1 MGIGLKN
8 SAGSGCLAGAAG
20 PPSTK
25 RRQFAVLD
33 RDGTIIIERH
43 YLSDPC
49 EIEFLPGAVNGL
61 RQLRALG
68 LGLVVVTNQ
77 SGVGQGFFDEAQ
89 LELIHRRLA
98 ALLQAEGI
106 ELEGIYFCPH
116 RPDTGCRCRKPKPG
130 LIERAARDLDFDL
143 AASFVIGDKPA
154 DIEMGRQVGAAT
166 FLVRTGYGTEF
177 VADPEVRPDYVADD
191 LAAVAQIIQ
200 RLVRGREPESG
211 Q

>member
-1 MGIGLKN
+1 V
-8 SAGSGCLAGAAG
+8 
-20 PPSTK
+20 
-25 RRQFAVLD
+25 VLD

-43 YLSDPC
+43 YLSDPL

-77 SGVGQGFFDEAQ
+77 SAVGQGFFDEAQ
-89 LELIHRRLA
+89 LELIHRQLA
-98 ALLQAEGI
+98 ALLLAEGI

-116 RPDTGCRCRKPKPG
+116 RPDTGCACRKPKPG

-143 AASFVIGDKPA
+143 AASFVIGDKAA
-154 DIEMGRQVGAAT
+154 DIEMGRQVGATT
-166 FLVRTGYGTEF
+166 FLVRTGYGTAF
-177 VADPEVRPDYVADD
+177 VAAPEVWPDYVADD
-191 LAAVAQIIQ
+191 LAAAAQIIQ
-200 RLVRGREPESG
+200 RLVRGREPESC